1 MTRPDP
7 TGETLWDLL
16 ALNAGLRSTWETS
29 RSEADRLGM
38 RASWEIHITCPGY
51 REPLPPGQPC
61 SATVLSRDTADEE
74 NHLDYRGAC
83 LGCGWLAESS
93 HPLHHGGE
101 NAAAEDALDHT
112 HPGWRY
118 LPVVGPLP
126 HNDGGATYQRAI
138 VAWRHK
144 WEPLLPPGWLDTAGP
159 VRTPRTGH
167 GTRHVPGRAPG
178 GGYDTAAPSGE
189 TEAPGGQIALF
200 A

>member
-29 RSEADRLGM
+29 RSEADRLGHAGQLGDPHHLP
-38 RASWEIHITCPGY
+38 RLSPAP
-51 REPLPPGQPC
+51 PPGQAC

-74 NHLDYRGAC
+74 NHLDYLGAC

-126 HNDGGATYQRAI
+126 HNDGGVTYQRAI
-138 VAWRHK
+138 AAWRHK

-178 GGYDTAAPSGE
+178 GGYDTAAPSAE
-189 TEAPGGQIALF
+189 TETPGGQIALF